1 MKSDGTQGSFTGRF
15 ASALPPRLVEAS
27 RRLVGWLI
35 TCCLRPPVFADDVER
50 TRQAASL
57 HPILLASAASAVL
70 YLISTAFRRPGL
82 LAETAAYIV
91 PVLAFLAA
99 LGRLSR
105 RGHPRAASWALAMGL
120 TLLLGVA
127 SGVTDGTRSPAYLVT
142 VDIVLMAGLLLGLRP
157 AIAFAL
163 AFAGLGVVFLAA
175 DFRGWIAYPGYPLSP
190 VAYFVTMQLVVL
202 IALAVLQLAVRDIR
216 SALGRAKDEIR
227 QRRNVESR
235 LEFRLDLGAILASVS
250 AAFVTADAADVDD
263 VVARGLSDLQK
274 ALGADTCL
282 LESDN
287 GDKQPPQGG
296 SVWAAGKV
304 RVDPHRS
311 MIRELRP
318 SLGRGQHIPRG
329 MPLKVGP
336 GLGETQGL
344 WDTVASWAPNLTSA
358 VLIPLTSAAGAEG
371 LLTVGWGQ
379 APKILDDDVLVACRT
394 LAEII
399 LNGLHRISVEA
410 ALQQSLKDLSL
421 AEDTNLDLDHRFQ
434 QLFQGSADAVYIS
447 RRDGKLVEFNPA
459 ACDMFSIPRNS
470 ADDLNATEL
479 YANPEDR
486 LEMQEALESTGSLHD
501 YPLRLKTR
509 DGRILDCLL
518 TSTVRR
524 DRSGA
529 VIGYQGIIRDVTAE
543 RQRQVVVE
551 LHVRRL
557 EALNRI
563 GQAISANTDGR
574 VTYEILLAEVLTL
587 LEVDAADILNVEQ
600 EASLLVFGAGKGFRT
615 EALRHS
621 HLRFG
626 EGFAGRSAFSRKE
639 VFIPDLSATTSFDRS
654 PLFSGEGFVSYCG
667 LPLVAKGRVCGV
679 LEMFTRRPMNP
690 SPSWW
695 DTARD
700 FAAQAA
706 IAMDS
711 SRMFSE
717 LQRSNLDLI
726 QAYDATLEGW
736 AKAHDLRDHETVGHS
751 KRVAEITV
759 ELAEALNVP
768 GSDLVHIY
776 RGALL
781 HDIGKLAIPDS
792 ILQKPGPL
800 DDKEWDVM
808 RQHPALADQLLQGI
822 EHLTPA
828 LPIPRFHHEHW
839 DGSGYPR
846 GLKGEE
852 IPLAARIFAVVDVWD
867 ALRSDRPYRKAWSKE
882 RTTGYIQLRKNSQ
895 FDPAVVDRFLEIA
908 DRFDVLYN

>member
-1 MKSDGTQGSFTGRF
+1 MKSTLSNRVLDRLL
-15 ASALPPRLVEAS
+15 ALGIPSKLAMALSRLA
-27 RRLVGWLI
+27 GWLAA
-35 TCCLRPPVFADDVER
+35 CCLHPPVFTDDVER

-57 HPILLASAASAVL
+57 HPVLLASAASAGL
-70 YLISTAFRRPGL
+70 YMISTAFRRPGL
-82 LAETAAYIV
+82 LVETAVYVV
-91 PVLAFLAA
+91 PVLAGLAG

-105 RGHPRAASWALAMGL
+105 RGHPRAASWALALGL
-120 TLLLGVA
+120 TLLLAYA
-127 SGVTDGTRSPAYLVT
+127 SGSTDGTRSPAYLVT
-142 VDIVLMAGLLLGLRP
+142 VDVVLMAGLLLGLRA
-157 AIAFAL
+157 AIGFSLGFAAL
-163 AFAGLGVVFLAA
+163 GGLFLAA
-175 DFRGWIAYPGYPLSP
+175 GLSGWIVYPGYLLSP
-190 VAYFVTMQLVVL
+190 VAYFVTMQLVIL

-216 SALGRAKDEIR
+216 AALGRAKDEIR
-227 QRRNVESR
+227 QRLDVESR
-235 LEFRLDLGAILASVS
+235 LEFRLKLGAILASVS
-250 AAFVTADAADVDD
+250 AAFVTADQAASDD
-263 VVARGLSDLQK
+263 LVAGGLSDLKQV
-274 ALGADTCL
+274 LGADVCL
-282 LESDN
+282 LESAN
-287 GDKQPPQGG
+287 GEKGPPRGG
-296 SVWAAGKV
+296 SVWSTGEIQV
-304 RVDPHRS
+304 NPDWS
-311 MIRELRP
+311 MIRELKP
-318 SLGRGQHIPRG
+318 LLGRGQPIPRD
-329 MPLKVGP
+329 MPMVVGKAY
-336 GLGETQGL
+336 GETQEL
-344 WDTVASWAPNLTSA
+344 WDTVISWVPNLTSA

-371 LLTVGWGQ
+371 LLAVGWSR
-379 APKILDDDVLVACRT
+379 APQTLGDDVLVECRT

-399 LNGLHRISVEA
+399 PNGLHRISVEA
-410 ALQQSLKDLSL
+410 ALQQSLRDLSL

-434 QLFQGSADAVYIS
+434 QLFQGSADAIYIS

-459 ACDMFSIPRNS
+459 ARDMFAIPRS
-470 ADDLNATEL
+470 AAADLNATEL
-479 YANPEDR
+479 YANVEDR
-486 LEMQEALESTGSLHD
+486 REMQEALESTGSLHD
-501 YPLRLKTR
+501 YPLQLKTR

-524 DRSGA
+524 DRNGE

-543 RQRQVVVE
+543 RQRQEGVE

-574 VTYEILLAEVLTL
+574 VTYEILLAEVLQL
-587 LEVDAADILNVEQ
+587 LGVDAADILNVEQ
-600 EASLLVFGAGKGFRT
+600 EGSLLVFGAGKGFRT

-621 HLRFG
+621 RLRFG
-626 EGFAGRSAFSRKE
+626 QGFAGRSAISRKE
-639 VFIPDLSATTSFDRS
+639 VFIPDLSATSSFDRS
-654 PLFSGEGFVSYCG
+654 PLFEGEGFVSYCG

-679 LEMFTRRPMNP
+679 LEMFTRRPMAP
-690 SPSWW
+690 SPSWL

-711 SRMFSE
+711 SKMFAE

-800 DDKEWDVM
+800 DEGEWEIM
-808 RQHPALADQLLQGI
+808 RRHPALADQLLQGI

-846 GLKGEE
+846 GLKGDE

-882 RTTGYIQLRKNSQ
+882 RAMGYIQLRKDTQ
-895 FDPAVVDRFLEIA
+895 FDPAVVDCFLEIA
-908 DRFDVLYN
+908 DRFDVLYS